1 MKFLHAS
8 FLFVAVAAATG
19 LWAAKDQVMPAK
31 QRQQIVVTA
40 KALFEPEVKNSIKI
54 GRVSSPFAPSAPAA
68 APVKASSKP
77 APKAK

>member
-1 MKFLHAS
+1 MLALLS
-8 FLFVAVAAATG
+8 AAP

-31 QRQQIVVTA
+31 QRLQIVTTA

-68 APVKASSKP
+68 PVKAP
-77 APKAK
+77 LKAASGRK